1 MKKFQFLLLD
11 TGPII
16 KLFELGIWEDFIRR
30 CDVTVSQTV
39 ADQAKWASQELEDIR
54 INLDPYK
61 NQELINVFDVDISLA
76 KSFHNRFNEVYKT
89 EIHSGE
95 KETLAFLCN
104 SSENWLVCAADK
116 VVFRV
121 LGLLSRAEQ
130 GISLEEILVKIGLSQ
145 SKLEWE
151 YTKKFREKYTLMGQA
166 DSIQDKGLL

>member
-1 MKKFQFLLLD
+1 
-11 TGPII
+11 
-16 KLFELGIWEDFIRR
+16 
-30 CDVTVSQTV
+30 
-39 ADQAKWASQELEDIR
+39 
-54 INLDPYK
+54 
-61 NQELINVFDVDISLA
+61 
-76 KSFHNRFNEVYKT
+76 
-89 EIHSGE
+89 
-95 KETLAFLCN
+95 
-104 SSENWLVCAADK
+104 